1 MARTRAP
8 LFDTGISKR
17 IWSEFESDMVNFSVA
32 ALNPDVLWMS
42 MAINRRANKP
52 MNFMVV
58 GVLDFGFLKR
68 FGFLMR

>member
-1 MARTRAP
+1 
-8 LFDTGISKR
+8 
-17 IWSEFESDMVNFSVA
+17 MVIFVVVEA